1 VNSECEVRGDLG
13 DNSDVTGQAVAVRE
27 TGLDASP
34 APEAWTIWVKTF
46 ILAKYLQDIE
56 EPWMIRKE
64 ESSLSLAPE

>member
-1 VNSECEVRGDLG
+1 
-13 DNSDVTGQAVAVRE
+13 VRE

-34 APEAWTIWVKTF
+34 APEAWTIRVKTF